1 MKFQVFHVNPREKLK
16 KKDDNNDLSHF
27 FIIFPIV
34 SASTPCNEE
43 LKIVQIT
50 SKAKITQS
58 ILCYVML

>member
-1 MKFQVFHVNPREKLK
+1 MY
-16 KKDDNNDLSHF
+16 
-27 FIIFPIV
+27 IV

-58 ILCYVML
+58 IYVICIML

>member
-1 MKFQVFHVNPREKLK
+1 MY
-16 KKDDNNDLSHF
+16 
-27 FIIFPIV
+27 IV